1 MGAMAAVAAFSLI
14 AQLGQQQAQ
23 NRAARHERNAL
34 TALLAKPDET
44 PLPGADD
51 AAKASASAKM
61 TAKKRKGF
69 QSTVLTDPL
78 GGAGSPLTTSPV
90 LG

>member
-1 MGAMAAVAAFSLI
+1 MGASAAFVVVSLV
-14 AQLGQQQAQ
+14 AQHYQQKAQ
-23 NRAARHERNAL
+23 NKAAREDRNAL